1 LFLDFRD
8 LPDEFFQSFIIGGPL
23 PYFGFQATGNVE
35 SNRLARF
42 FPGNEKDG
50 MLGPLAMASTVIFSA
65 FSGRADESPF
75 DPGVE
80 ILDLAK

>member
-1 LFLDFRD
+1 LFLNCGY

-35 SNRLARF
+35 SNRFARF

-65 FSGRADESPF
+65 LSGRGDEGSF

-80 ILDLAK
+80 ILDLAE